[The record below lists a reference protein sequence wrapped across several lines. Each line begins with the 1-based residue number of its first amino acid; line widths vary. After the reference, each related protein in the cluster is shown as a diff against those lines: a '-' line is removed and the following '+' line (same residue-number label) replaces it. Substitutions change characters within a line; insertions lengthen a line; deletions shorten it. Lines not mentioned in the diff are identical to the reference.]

1 MFQFVATGQQQ
12 QGAQTTVTQPL
23 LQNLQPLQ
31 QTARQVLVNGQTNPS
46 PQTPQPLAGQSSAP
60 NSPPG
65 ANRGAKK
72 FILTPDYIQQSMLF
86 FFFFFFF

>member
-1 MFQFVATGQQQ
+1 MLQFVATGQQQ
-12 QGAQTTVTQPL
+12 QGAQTIVAQ
-23 LQNLQPLQ
+23 QNLQPLQ
-31 QTARQVLVNGQTNPS
+31 QTARQVLVNGQVNPS

-72 FILTPDYIQQSMLF
+72 FILTPDYIQQSKSF
-86 FFFFFFF
+86 E